1 MARNMVTRTVKG
13 TEVTVK
19 VVDAASEQIVQETI
33 VLGRDYTTKDEAGN
47 IIVED
52 EAKLKKAVA
61 KAIPDGKI
69 LVAIVSATPVNK
81 CYGVPTA
88 QFMELAVE
96 LDPATRSKLDAA
108 DDTAETEAE

>member
-19 VVDAASEQIVQETI
+19 VVDAATEQIVQETVI
-33 VLGRDYTTKDEAGN
+33 LGKSFD
-47 IIVED
+47 D

-69 LVAIVSATPVNK
+69 LVSIVSSERVDK

-88 QFMELAVE
+88 KFMELAVE
-96 LDPATRSKLDAA
+96 LDPEKRTALETEE
-108 DDTAETEAE
+108 TAEPNAE

>member
-1 MARNMVTRTVKG
+1 MARNMVTRTVRG
-13 TEVTVK
+13 TQVTVK

-33 VLGRDYTTKDEAGN
+33 VLGRDYTTTDEAGN
-47 IIVED
+47 ITIED

-61 KAIPDGKI
+61 KAIPEGKI
-69 LVAIVSATPVNK
+69 LVSIVSATPVNK

-96 LDPATRSKLDAA
+96 LDPETRRAV
-108 DDTAETEAE
+108 EAEEATEDAE

>member
-13 TEVTVK
+13 TEVKVK
-19 VVDAASEQIVQETI
+19 VVDAATEQIVQETVI
-33 VLGRDYTTKDEAGN
+33 LGKSFD
-47 IIVED
+47 D

-69 LVAIVSATPVNK
+69 LVSIVSSERVDK

-88 QFMELAVE
+88 KFMELAVE
-96 LDPATRSKLDAA
+96 LDPATRTALEAEE
-108 DDTAETEAE
+108 TAEPDAE

>member
-1 MARNMVTRTVKG
+1 MVTRTVKG

-19 VVDAASEQIVQETI
+19 VVDAATEKIEQDTV
-33 VLGRDYTTKDEAGN
+33 VLAKSFTKTDDEGN
-47 IIVED
+47 TSID

-69 LVAIVSATPVNK
+69 LVSIVSTTPVNK

-96 LDPATRSKLDAA
+96 LDPETRRAV
-108 DDTAETEAE
+108 EAEEAEEVADAE

>member
-19 VVDAASEQIVQETI
+19 VVDAATEQIVQETVI
-33 VLGRDYTTKDEAGN
+33 LGKSFD
-47 IIVED
+47 D

-69 LVAIVSATPVNK
+69 LVSIVSSERVDK

-88 QFMELAVE
+88 KFMELAVE
-96 LDPATRSKLDAA
+96 LDPEKRTALETEE
-108 DDTAETEAE
+108 TAEPDAE

>member
-19 VVDAASEQIVQETI
+19 VVNAETEQIEQESY
-33 VLGRDYTTKDEAGN
+33 VLGKSFDD
-47 IIVED
+47 D
-52 EAKLKKAVA
+52 AKLKKAVA
-61 KAIPDGKI
+61 KVIPEGKI
-69 LVAIVSATPVNK
+69 LVSIVSSVAVNK

-96 LDPATRSKLDAA
+96 LDPETRRAV
-108 DDTAETEAE
+108 EAEEATEPND

>member
-1 MARNMVTRTVKG
+1 MARNMVTRTVRG
-13 TEVTVK
+13 TQVTVK

-47 IIVED
+47 ITIED
-52 EAKLKKAVA
+52 EAKLKKAVV

-69 LVAIVSATPVNK
+69 LVAIVSATPINK

-88 QFMELAVE
+88 KFMELATE
-96 LDPATRSKLDAA
+96 LDPETRRAVEAEEAA
-108 DDTAETEAE
+108 DAE